1 MTPNPQQQAVI
12 ECLSGPAMVMAV
24 PGSGKTAT
32 VTERIK
38 ALVASGAEPK
48 SILAITFTNKA
59 ADEMRKRVAE
69 AVGDAASFM
78 TLCTFHSLCARII
91 RANAPL
97 VGLTI
102 GYTILDEDDSERLL
116 KSCIRRA
123 GDFGNPG
130 QPAIP
135 KQYLNALKQYLEGLR
150 NDCLT
155 EAQALSEYSL
165 QGKQKAIAD
174 EYLLQLKKNNAIDFT
189 GLLSEALRLFNERP
203 DIRDLYANRFVH
215 ISVDEVQD
223 TNVAQYEMVKH
234 LASKHK
240 NVLVVGDLDQCVPV
254 DEMVGLPGGKSKRL
268 GEIVEGDLVASAA
281 GKGSVAFSRV
291 LKVIPRDYEGRLVR
305 ITTESGKS
313 VRATPNHALF
323 GMATMLKYLCKRM
336 ACLAFEE
343 LSGYYLCKTLGRH
356 EGKAWVLGVFET
368 DDEAMSCMSDHAF
381 AYGIPVLG
389 PAGPRGKE
397 TRKPGAEEGAR
408 RLMRKLG
415 IDFDYPHFANPD
427 PPMAYLAHMR
437 SFLEMPAGQ
446 FHPGMGIAV
455 WDGAHIV
462 AETVSKV
469 EDEKYSGE
477 VRDLVVEE
485 THNFVAGGVVCHNS
499 IYGWRGA
506 CPENI
511 LRFEKDFPGCKVF
524 RMETNY
530 RSTPIILKHSQGL
543 IDRNSLRKATV
554 LRTDN
559 PDGEK
564 PRLLQARTDLD
575 MANAIA
581 SDCARRISQGTVPE
595 EIAVLYRTNYC
606 SRVLEQAFRAAGVKC
621 KVVNGTSFW
630 DRKEVKAGMALLK
643 LLCNGNDRMAFEKVV
658 DSCCCG
664 VGDKALEAVDEACRS
679 GGIPVLEAA
688 GKVDV
693 KVSPSAKNL
702 EPLLEA
708 IRDHSSK
715 SPGESVIGIAKATAF
730 WGRMAEDSTTINDR
744 CANLME
750 MARDVDEHCA
760 KPGNTLAGYLQGL
773 SLLTDSDQKSVKGAV
788 KLMTMH
794 SCKGL
799 EFDCVYVSHCT
810 ADVLPHPRALDSD
823 AGKPAQPAKEE
834 ERRLLYVSM
843 TRARKFLSLCAFSL
857 KGFGNRQESVA
868 FSPFLEEAG
877 VWDGSEPQGANREP
891 RRNNYGNSRYGNSR
905 YGNRKNCRFD

>member
-389 PAGPRGKE
+389 PAGPRG
-397 TRKPGAEEGAR
+397 
-408 RLMRKLG
+408 
-415 IDFDYPHFANPD
+415 
-427 PPMAYLAHMR
+427 
-437 SFLEMPAGQ
+437 
-446 FHPGMGIAV
+446 
-455 WDGAHIV
+455 
-462 AETVSKV
+462 
-469 EDEKYSGE
+469 
-477 VRDLVVEE
+477 
-485 THNFVAGGVVCHNS
+485 
-499 IYGWRGA
+499 
-506 CPENI
+506 
-511 LRFEKDFPGCKVF
+511 
-524 RMETNY
+524 
-530 RSTPIILKHSQGL
+530 
-543 IDRNSLRKATV
+543 
-554 LRTDN
+554 
-559 PDGEK
+559 
-564 PRLLQARTDLD
+564 
-575 MANAIA
+575 
-581 SDCARRISQGTVPE
+581 
-595 EIAVLYRTNYC
+595 
-606 SRVLEQAFRAAGVKC
+606 
-621 KVVNGTSFW
+621 
-630 DRKEVKAGMALLK
+630 
-643 LLCNGNDRMAFEKVV
+643 
-658 DSCCCG
+658 
-664 VGDKALEAVDEACRS
+664 
-679 GGIPVLEAA
+679 
-688 GKVDV
+688 
-693 KVSPSAKNL
+693 
-702 EPLLEA
+702 
-708 IRDHSSK
+708 
-715 SPGESVIGIAKATAF
+715 
-730 WGRMAEDSTTINDR
+730 
-744 CANLME
+744 
-750 MARDVDEHCA
+750 
-760 KPGNTLAGYLQGL
+760 
-773 SLLTDSDQKSVKGAV
+773 
-788 KLMTMH
+788 
-794 SCKGL
+794 
-799 EFDCVYVSHCT
+799 
-810 ADVLPHPRALDSD
+810 
-823 AGKPAQPAKEE
+823 
-834 ERRLLYVSM
+834 
-843 TRARKFLSLCAFSL
+843 
-857 KGFGNRQESVA
+857 
-868 FSPFLEEAG
+868 
-877 VWDGSEPQGANREP
+877 
-891 RRNNYGNSRYGNSR
+891 
-905 YGNRKNCRFD
+905 